1 MARVRSPKRW
11 QLLPFAIFSVAQ
23 SMVGIAAETKSVTGE
38 PRTSAV
44 IRAEAPPHPP
54 DIPLPAPQRSWKS
67 SGHTSYYV
75 DSRHGD
81 DTNDGLSEARP
92 WRSLNRVNAGEFAA
106 GDRILLRAGSR
117 WRAFLSPGGSG
128 AAGQPIVIDQYGRG
142 SRPRIN
148 AGGSWRA
155 TVFLS
160 NIEYLEVRNLDV
172 ANAGSGFQSKLNG
185 VQISENDFGTAH
197 DIVLRDLYVHDVNGS
212 NNKEFGGSGLSCE
225 CGGNKVKSR
234 FDRLFVEHCHL
245 VHTDRNGISV
255 FGNSRRDHWYPSL
268 HVVIRG
274 NVLEDIG
281 GDGIVPR
288 ACDGALVEHNIV
300 RGGRMRAKDYAAG
313 IWPWGCDTT
322 VVQYNEVSG
331 MKGTLDAEGYDSD
344 YNCRGTCF
352 QYNFSHD
359 NDGGFML
366 ICNNGGLRLPKSI
379 GNIGTIIRYNIS
391 VNDRLHTFNMTGP
404 CQNTLICNNVLYVGK
419 KQAVNAISSGNWG
432 NAWPNDTRF
441 FNNLFYVDQGSSA
454 SFDLGR
460 MRKVL
465 FDHNAFW
472 GQFKNRPADAHAVID
487 NPKLMAP
494 GSLPPRSYVPG
505 PGSPCLNAGVTVF
518 DSRVRDFGGQ
528 QRKAGATPS
537 IGAFQAP

>member
-1 MARVRSPKRW
+1 M
-11 QLLPFAIFSVAQ
+11 
-23 SMVGIAAETKSVTGE
+23 
-38 PRTSAV
+38 
-44 IRAEAPPHPP
+44 
-54 DIPLPAPQRSWKS
+54 
-67 SGHTSYYV
+67 
-75 DSRHGD
+75 
-81 DTNDGLSEARP
+81 
-92 WRSLNRVNAGEFAA
+92 
-106 GDRILLRAGSR
+106 
-117 WRAFLSPGGSG
+117 
-128 AAGQPIVIDQYGRG
+128 
-142 SRPRIN
+142 
-148 AGGSWRA
+148 
-155 TVFLS
+155 
-160 NIEYLEVRNLDV
+160 RNLDV
-172 ANAGSGFQSKLNG
+172 ANTGSGFQSKLNG
-185 VQISENDFGTAH
+185 VQIHENDFGTAH

-212 NNKEFGGSGLSCE
+212 NDKQFGGSGLSCE
-225 CGGNKVKSR
+225 CRGNKVKSR
-234 FDRLFVEHCHL
+234 FDRLLVEHCHL
-245 VHTDRNGISV
+245 VHTDRNGISLY
-255 FGNSRRDHWYPSL
+255 GNSGRDHWYPSL

-300 RGGRMRAKDYAAG
+300 RGCRMRAKDHAAG

-352 QYNFSHD
+352 QYNLSHD

-366 ICNNGGLRLPKSI
+366 ICTYGGLGLPKSI

-391 VNDRLHTFNMTGP
+391 VNDRLHTFNMTGS

-454 SFDLGR
+454 SFDLEG

-472 GQFKNRPADAHAVID
+472 GQFKNRPADAHAVIGD
-487 NPKLMAP
+487 PKLIAP
-494 GSLPPRSYVPG
+494 GSLSSQGYVPG
-505 PGSPCLNAGVTVF
+505 PRLALSE
-518 DSRVRDFGGQ
+518 RRDHGF
-528 QRKAGATPS
+528 R
-537 IGAFQAP
+537 